1 MTYSVRNIAIALVL
15 AVIAAVLVIIYTQ
28 NVQNQANKGGQT
40 VKVLVA
46 TQMVAPGS
54 EAKSILK
61 DFTVKSVQRSDL
73 VSGALSDPSQ
83 IPATATTVTEI
94 PVGSQITSQMFGASS
109 VNPINSQ
116 IAGTERAIQVAFNS
130 NMVLS
135 GTLQAGDTVDI
146 VWEGDIKP
154 ASTSSK
160 FTDITAS
167 RIIMRD
173 IPVLSTSTSGSA
185 DTALATDSS
194 TGGGNNGQ
202 NGEAVILGMP
212 DTEVPYFVAAYNT
225 GQIWF
230 LLRPTHSALD
240 GAPTIASACQM
251 LSAGITQA
259 QVKTVVPFC

>member
-15 AVIAAVLVIIYTQ
+15 AVIAAVLVIIYTR
-28 NVQNQANKGGQT
+28 NVQSQANQGTQT

-46 TQMVAPGS
+46 NQLIAPGTQ
-54 EAKSILK
+54 AKTVLK
-61 DFTVKSVQRSDL
+61 DFSVRTIQRSDL
-73 VSGALSDPSQ
+73 VSGAFSDASQ
-83 IPATATTVTEI
+83 IPAGATTVTEI
-94 PVGSQITSQMFGASS
+94 PVGSQVTSQMFGASS
-109 VNPINSQ
+109 VNPIGNQ
-116 IAGTERAIQVAFNS
+116 ITGSERAIQVAFNT

-146 VWEGDIKP
+146 AWEGDVKP
-154 ASTSSK
+154 ANTSSK
-160 FTDITAS
+160 FTDVTVS
-167 RIIMRD
+167 RIILRD
-173 IPVLSTSTSGSA
+173 IPVLSTGTSGSA
-185 DTALATDSS
+185 SAPLAADSS

-202 NGEAVILGMP
+202 NGEAVILGIP

-230 LLRPTHSALD
+230 LLRPKHGALD
-240 GAPTIASACQM
+240 GASTLAGACQM